1 MREPPRLAEATIRAA
16 LHTHYSLD
24 ATSLTFLPLGN
35 DADSAVY
42 RAEAADGAAYFVK
55 LRAAGGFSLPSLAVP
70 YALHSQG
77 VPHILAPIPTAE
89 AQLWVDLGGFALSL
103 YPFLTAQTA
112 ASAGLS
118 EQQWHALGTTL
129 RQIHACPLPP
139 ALEQLVR
146 RETFVPARRAVLDQ
160 LAVAIA
166 AQALAGPAAQR
177 LAAFW
182 QARRGEIATV
192 IERADAL
199 AAQLRLAELPLAL
212 CHADLHIWNV
222 LVDDSQALWV
232 ADWDEVVL
240 APKERDLMFCVGGIA
255 TGLVRPHETACF
267 LAGYGAA
274 AIDQSALTYY
284 RYAWAVQDMAA
295 YAEQACFA
303 PDVSEAARAEA
314 AAGFIGLF
322 APGEIVEIA
331 IESHGR
337 TPIPIASK

>member
-1 MREPPRLAEATIRAA
+1 MREPPRLAEATIRST

-42 RAEAADGAAYFVK
+42 RAEAADGVAYFVK

-70 YALHSQG
+70 HFLHRQG

-89 AQLWVDLGGFALSL
+89 AQLWVDLGSFALSL

-118 EQQWHALGTTL
+118 EQQWHTLGTTL
-129 RQIHACPLPP
+129 RQIHTCPLPP

-146 RETFVPARRAVLDQ
+146 RETFVPARRATLDQ
-160 LAVAIA
+160 LATAVAT
-166 AQALAGPAAQR
+166 QALAGPAAQR

-182 QARRGEIATV
+182 QTRQGEIHALL
-192 IERADAL
+192 ERADAL
-199 AAQLRLAELPLAL
+199 AAQLHQAKLPLAL
-212 CHADLHIWNV
+212 CHADLHTWNV
-222 LVDDSQALWV
+222 LVDDTRQLWV
-232 ADWDEVVL
+232 VDWDEVLL
-240 APKERDLMFCVGGIA
+240 APKERDLMFCIGGIA
-255 TGLVRPHETACF
+255 TGLVRPHETASF

-274 AIDQSALTYY
+274 TIDQLALTYY

-303 PDVSEAARAEA
+303 PDVSAAARAEA
-314 AAGFIGLF
+314 ANDFIGLF
-322 APGEIVEIA
+322 ARGEIVEIA
-331 IESHGR
+331 AESEC
-337 TPIPIASK
+337 